1 MQVYK
6 FLSAPNA
13 PVEGTL
19 MYKFMFCDIQVLII
33 KKVPIIQTKKKTK
46 SKEQKIK
53 RRVWQEKLDK
63 ENTYAELMS
72 S

>member
-19 MYKFMFCDIQVLII
+19 MYKFVFCDIQVLIV
-33 KKVPIIQTKKKTK
+33 K
-46 SKEQKIK
+46 KIK
-53 RRVWQEKLDK
+53 SNNKNKNEIKRKMGKGKGDSYPEF
-63 ENTYAELMS
+63 M
-72 S
+72 